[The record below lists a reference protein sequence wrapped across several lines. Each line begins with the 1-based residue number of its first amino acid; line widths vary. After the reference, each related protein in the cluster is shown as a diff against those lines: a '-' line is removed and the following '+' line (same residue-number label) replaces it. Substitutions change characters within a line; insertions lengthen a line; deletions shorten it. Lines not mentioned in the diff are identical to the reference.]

1 MPDEL
6 STELKTRVLEKTSN
20 VSPGQANAPSNTQA
34 RLQAAL
40 WMLCNILIKVSEV
53 LNKARSESNLASIKA
68 GFNSAD
74 ETAKAGLFQLG
85 GGAIL
90 AGTGGAQGVAGC
102 KSATE
107 LAEATEL
114 RNNRIACIKENITE
128 DLPAENP
135 EITIQVEAL
144 DEPTTGSEEITEE
157 LPINAPTEETE
168 SSDASMQ
175 AETIE
180 VEPVLDEMEE
190 EVLCEEALSSKQ
202 AKSEE
207 QAEKAQT
214 AENVEDQKKLSSR
227 ASKEED
233 KLIRRI
239 NKEYDVEKDLIQAK
253 TGKMQGLA
261 APGQG
266 FYHVSQGLGDV
277 KRSQSQKETINEQ
290 TQNKTL
296 EQIEKTTDGL
306 NREIDKLSNVDTF
319 KANSGVIKG

>member
-1 MPDEL
+1 MPGEL
-6 STELKTRVLEKTSN
+6 PTELKTQVQTSN

-53 LNKARSESNLASIKA
+53 LNKARNESNLASIKA
-68 GFNSAD
+68 GFSSAD
-74 ETAKAGLFQLG
+74 ETAKAGLLQLG

-90 AGTGGAQGVAGC
+90 AGTGVAQGVAGC

-107 LAEATEL
+107 LAEAAEL
-114 RNNRIACIKENITE
+114 RNSRIACIKENITE

-144 DEPTTGSEEITEE
+144 DELTTGSEEE
-157 LPINAPTEETE
+157 LPINSPAE
-168 SSDASMQ
+168 SSDIPMQ

-180 VEPVLDEMEE
+180 DEPVLDEMEE
-190 EVLCEEALSSKQ
+190 EALCEEALSSKQ

-207 QAEKAQT
+207 QTEKAQT

-233 KLIRRI
+233 KLIGRI
-239 NKEYDVEKDLIQAK
+239 NKEYDVEAARIQAK
-253 TGKMQGLA
+253 AGKVQGLA
-261 APGQG
+261 APGQAL
-266 FYHVSQGLGDV
+266 YYVSLGLGDT
-277 KRSQSQKETINEQ
+277 KKADAQKDTIEQ
-290 TQNKTL
+290 QTRDGTQAQQEKAADGVNK
-296 EQIEKTTDGL
+296 
-306 NREIDKLSNVDTF
+306 EIDRLKDFDAFRSN
-319 KANSGVIKG
+319 SSSLKG

>member
-1 MPDEL
+1 MPGEL
-6 STELKTRVLEKTSN
+6 PTELKTQVQTSN

-53 LNKARSESNLASIKA
+53 LNKARNESNLASIKA
-68 GFNSAD
+68 GFSSAD
-74 ETAKAGLFQLG
+74 ETAKAGLLQLG

-90 AGTGGAQGVAGC
+90 AGTGATQGVSGC

-107 LAEATEL
+107 LAEVKEWRDAEIAKINENTMIEESGVTEPKSNL
-114 RNNRIACIKENITE
+114 SAGNVEDSNITV
-128 DLPAENP
+128 
-135 EITIQVEAL
+135 QVEAL
-144 DEPTTGSEEITEE
+144 EEEPSSAALDEIEEEIFY
-157 LPINAPTEETE
+157 
-168 SSDASMQ
+168 DA
-175 AETIE
+175 
-180 VEPVLDEMEE
+180 EE
-190 EVLCEEALSSKQ
+190 EVQSCKKTEPEEQTEEARMV
-202 AKSEE
+202 E
-207 QAEKAQT
+207 QANAQGKMT
-214 AENVEDQKKLSSR
+214 HREA
-227 ASKEED
+227 D

-239 NKEYDVEKDLIQAK
+239 DKEYDVEAARIQAK
-253 TGKMQGLA
+253 AGKVQGLGVL
-261 APGQG
+261 GQG

-306 NREIDKLSNVDTF
+306 NREIDKLSNVDSF